1 MWTGHICRQK
11 VQRFKKRG
19 NDLVNVM
26 FLEIGY
32 FFCMH
37 SKGILEVKKKIMK
50 MYPYQSL
57 FLYFWQDLPGSA

>member
-11 VQRFKKRG
+11 VRRFKKRG

-37 SKGILEVKKKIMK
+37 SKGILEVKKKNNENVSI
-50 MYPYQSL
+50 PIFIFV
-57 FLYFWQDLPGSA
+57 FLARSPR

>member
-11 VQRFKKRG
+11 VRRFKKRG

-37 SKGILEVKKKIMK
+37 SKGILEVKKKV
-50 MYPYQSL
+50 
-57 FLYFWQDLPGSA
+57 

>member
-11 VQRFKKRG
+11 VRRFKKRG

-32 FFCMH
+32 FFFVC
-37 SKGILEVKKKIMK
+37 IVKAYLK
-50 MYPYQSL
+50 
-57 FLYFWQDLPGSA
+57 

>member
-11 VQRFKKRG
+11 VRRFKKRG

-26 FLEIGY
+26 FLEISY

-37 SKGILEVKKKIMK
+37 SKGILEVKKKYENVSI
-50 MYPYQSL
+50 PIFIFV
-57 FLYFWQDLPGSA
+57 FLARSPR